1 MKKIDRKGGKA
12 TVLWGISDKTAKV
25 QTLKAPIILY
35 RKMKRLWWWHVSCP
49 TLKGINQYNLNLCYE
64 KHFWSNNS
72 CCFDLK
78 FCK

>member
-35 RKMKRLWWWHVSCP
+35 RKMKRLLWWHVSCP
-49 TLKGINQYNLNLCYE
+49 TLKGINHY
-64 KHFWSNNS
+64 
-72 CCFDLK
+72 
-78 FCK
+78 